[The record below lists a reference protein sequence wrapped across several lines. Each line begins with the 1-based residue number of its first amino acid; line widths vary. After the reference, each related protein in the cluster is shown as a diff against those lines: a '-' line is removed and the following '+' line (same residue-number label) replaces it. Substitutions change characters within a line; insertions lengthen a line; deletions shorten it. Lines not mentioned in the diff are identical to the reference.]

1 MQSTATSIHRV
12 AITAPP
18 QVPIPAAT
26 PAVLPFPQRSPF
38 SWRPA
43 SIPRAAVAP
52 ASVPKPA
59 PAATGRCAEKGC
71 VFPAAGRE
79 AKCLQHLR
87 QSQEPI
93 LFSSWQPTRAVMER
107 ARFELP
113 SDDTGPSRSSD
124 RRQLLAMREAFLE
137 E

>member
-1 MQSTATSIHRV
+1 MQSTATSIHRLASSALPQV
-12 AITAPP
+12 SISAAPP
-18 QVPIPAAT
+18 AA
-26 PAVLPFPQRSPF
+26 LPFPPSGPF
-38 SWRPA
+38 PWRAA
-43 SIPRAAVAP
+43 SIPN
-52 ASVPKPA
+52 SVTT
-59 PAATGRCAEKGC
+59 PAAAPQLAPPPSGRCAEKGC
-71 VFPAAGRE
+71 VFPATGRD

-93 LFSSWQPTRAVMER
+93 LFSSWQPTRAVLER

-124 RRQLLAMREAFLE
+124 RRQLVAMREAFLE